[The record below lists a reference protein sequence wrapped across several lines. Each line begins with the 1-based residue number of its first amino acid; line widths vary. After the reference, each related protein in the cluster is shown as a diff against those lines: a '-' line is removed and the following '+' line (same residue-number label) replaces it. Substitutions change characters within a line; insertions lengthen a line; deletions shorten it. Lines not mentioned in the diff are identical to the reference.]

1 MKKFRHLLES
11 LPSKTIVFAF
21 VRVNPPHIGHQLLIQ
36 FVKKLAIKN
45 GADHAIYVSRTQ
57 DAKKNPLSVDQKL
70 HYLRLMFPSVNFIG
84 ANDQQRTFME
94 VAKALNAKYKNIIMV
109 GGEDRVGEFK
119 KLLDKYN
126 GKDFHF
132 DSIQVMSAG
141 DRDPDSDS
149 VTGMSATKM
158 RQAAVKGD
166 FLTFK
171 RGLPSSL
178 REIDA
183 KRLMND
189 VRVGLKLDNIKES
202 VNSKISTTREKYFQG
217 LIFNVGDTVESIIG
231 EQFEVVK
238 RGTNNI
244 LCKDL
249 DGNIHNKWIY
259 EIHEVNDAR

>member
-1 MKKFRHLLES
+1 MKTYLQLLES

-21 VRVNPPHIGHQLLIQ
+21 GRFSPPTIGHGLLVQ
-36 FVKKLAIKN
+36 FVKKLAAN
-45 GADHAIYVSRTQ
+45 NNADHAVYVSRTQ
-57 DAKKNPLSVDQKL
+57 DPKKNPLSVDQKI
-70 HYLRLMFPSVNFIG
+70 HYLKLMFPGITFVG

-94 VAKALNAKYKNIIMV
+94 VAKVLNTKYKNIIMV
-109 GGEDRVGEFK
+109 GGADRVPEFK

-132 DSIQVMSAG
+132 DSIQVLSAG

-158 RQAAVKGD
+158 RAAASKGD
-166 FLTFK
+166 FPSFK
-171 RGLPSSL
+171 KGLPSNM

-189 VRVGLKLDNIKES
+189 VRVGMNLDVIKES
-202 VNSKISTTREKYFQG
+202 AGKPNFMRERYFQG
-217 LIFNVGDTVESIIG
+217 KIFNVGNIVESLAG
-231 EQFEVVK
+231 EQFEIVK
-238 RGTNNI
+238 RGTNNV

-249 DGNIHNKWIY
+249 NGNIHNKWIY
-259 EIHEVNDAR
+259 EIHEVNNG